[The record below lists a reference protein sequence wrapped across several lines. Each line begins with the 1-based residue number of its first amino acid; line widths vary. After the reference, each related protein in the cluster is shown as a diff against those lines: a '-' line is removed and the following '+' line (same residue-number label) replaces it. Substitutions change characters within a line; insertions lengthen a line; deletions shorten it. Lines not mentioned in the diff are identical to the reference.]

1 MTRPSSVKEQPKP
14 ERGGWGN
21 MKQSSYEDIQA
32 TGDLPRACHLDVGV
46 TSHLE
51 GTMQAPALDGKHSLK
66 RVQAAVQRRL
76 AVHGLELTNQ
86 LASIN
91 TNRLLRFQLEEG
103 IADRKATYW
112 QLGEVTKDARA
123 CIQKRDSLTAQVD
136 AEVDAEKL
144 EKLMKQLAEA
154 TENTEAAL
162 ERLVA
167 TNNQCIN

>member
-1 MTRPSSVKEQPKP
+1 
-14 ERGGWGN
+14 
-21 MKQSSYEDIQA
+21 
-32 TGDLPRACHLDVGV
+32 
-46 TSHLE
+46 
-51 GTMQAPALDGKHSLK
+51 MQAPALDGKHSLK